1 MSNAE
6 EVLKLQREFEGD
18 LHCNPTFKAR
28 ARLAANVLEELEKMG
43 RLQPREDSGYAG
55 YIVVAAL
62 EKALPPAPQSEAWA
76 RGVADGQ
83 RSMMGD
89 TITDP
94 YKKADSNEQ

>member
-6 EVLKLQREFEGD
+6 EVLKLQREFEGQ
-18 LHCNPTFKAR
+18 LHTDPIFR
-28 ARLAANVLEELEKMG
+28 ARTTLVRNVLEELGRMG
-43 RLQPREDSGYAG
+43 RLEPGRDGGYAG

-62 EKALPPAPQSEAWA
+62 EKALPPQPQSEAWA

-83 RSMMGD
+83 RSMMGH

-94 YKKADSNEQ
+94 YKETP